1 MRCCAATT
9 SPRGTT
15 MFKVTYYSKQHGAW
29 RDITAPRFETAEAA
43 ERYIEAELIV
53 RQQWVND
60 TFRVEEAT
68 NA

>member
-1 MRCCAATT
+1 
-9 SPRGTT
+9 

-43 ERYIEAELIV
+43 ERYIEAELIA

-68 NA
+68 NE